1 MPKYGVF
8 SGPDTGKYGPENISH
23 LDTFHAVNKSEKSN
37 GFYVP
42 LVSFTAQKMKFSIKD
57 FFSKCDQIRREL
69 VYSVNR
75 TSLSW
80 MFSWIKN
87 FTPVSIIEIKVIKFV
102 IYLFKYNI
110 LCYRNQ
116 STNLQCK
123 PITCFLYNGDKLV

>member
-8 SGPDTGKYGPENISH
+8 FGPEPGKYGPENISH

-69 VYSVNR
+69 VYSVNQ